1 MKQDKRK
8 ILWISLAV
16 LGAVLLSSGSGAVSG
31 YVAANLVL
39 DQKTLN
45 GSGIIVPNGTS
56 TQAVATNTDM
66 NGNASTSIK
75 LVPLSILEASPRLV
89 PESIL
94 DRESSVGILYA
105 SANQKALM
113 LGEDDVAAR
122 AVAMTTDGWFA
133 VPYLS
138 VKDKINLNWHVWYDN
153 RLYPVTKKIAD
164 ESVGMVFIKVDNARL
179 SVASFA
185 QNTSKRSGF
194 PVWLEPGPMQF
205 IPSAISSLRRTIYG
219 EPRLSDVLTRR
230 MVAVGQIA
238 ESEIGAPVWDT
249 NGALVGIVESGEGN
263 RLDLIPASVISAS
276 LQSLISKQKIEH
288 AALGVRSMPTSF
300 IRSLD
305 PELELPER
313 GEWIYSTDPKLAAIL
328 TGSAAERAG
337 LKTGDVILQVDRDII
352 DESVDLGDIIL
363 QFVPGAEVNIR
374 VWRQGEEIDIPVVLG
389 SKVTSKEL

>member
-8 ILWISLAV
+8 IALTALAI
-16 LGAVLLSSGSGAVSG
+16 LGAFSVAAGSGAVSG
-31 YVAANLVL
+31 YVAANMAIN
-39 DQKTLN
+39 QNMQN
-45 GSGIIVPNGTS
+45 GNGFVVPNGSS
-56 TQAVATNTDM
+56 TQAVATNTEM
-66 NGNASTSIK
+66 NASTTASIK

-105 SANQKALM
+105 KSSSKTFM

-122 AVAMTTDGWFA
+122 AVAMTSDGWFA

-138 VKDKINLNWHVWYDN
+138 VKDKISMNWHIWYDN
-153 RLYPVTKKIAD
+153 RLNPVAKKIVD
-164 ESVGMVFIKVDNARL
+164 ESVGIVFIKIDNARL

-205 IPSAISSLRRTIYG
+205 IPSAISSLRRSIYG
-219 EPRLSDVLTRR
+219 EPRLSDALARR
-230 MVAVGQIA
+230 MVAVGQIE
-238 ESEIGAPVWDT
+238 ESEAGAPVWDT
-249 NGALVGIVESGEGN
+249 NGALVGIVESGAGN
-263 RLDLIPASVISAS
+263 RLELIPASVISAS

-288 AALGVRSMPTSF
+288 ASLGVRSMPTSF

-305 PELELPER
+305 PELNLPDR
-313 GEWIYSTDPKLAAIL
+313 GEWIYSADPKLAAIMP
-328 TGSAAERAG
+328 GSAAEKAG
-337 LKTGDVILQVDRDII
+337 LKAGDVILQVDRDII

-363 QFVPGAEVNIR
+363 QFVPGAEVTFR

-389 SKVTSKEL
+389 SKVTSREL